1 LTYPLDSFI
10 LLLMTP
16 EGLKT
21 WRKSRGYTQ
30 AALARALG
38 VIPLTVTRW
47 ETGAR
52 QIPPFLHLALR
63 CLELEGGEPIEGKQ
77 KQKGGTS
84 DGKRI

>member
-1 LTYPLDSFI
+1 
-10 LLLMTP
+10 MTP
-16 EGLKT
+16 EDLKA
-21 WRKSRGYTQ
+21 WRKSHGYKQ
-30 AALARALG
+30 VDLACALG

-47 ETGAR
+47 ETGVR

-84 DGKRI
+84 HGKRI

>member
-1 LTYPLDSFI
+1 MTYPADSFI

-16 EGLKT
+16 EDLKT
-21 WRKSRGYTQ
+21 WRKSNGYKQ
-30 AALARALG
+30 ATLAYALG

-63 CLELEGGEPIEGKQ
+63 CLELEGGEPIEGIQ

>member
-1 LTYPLDSFI
+1 MTYPVDSFT

-16 EGLKT
+16 EDLKT
-21 WRKSRGYTQ
+21 WRRSQGYKQ

-47 ETGAR
+47 ETGVR

-63 CLELEGGEPIEGKQ
+63 CLELEGGEFTEGKW
-77 KQKGGTS
+77 KRKGDANHG
-84 DGKRI
+84 